1 MIQTKESSDKQR
13 QAARD
18 MTLTLTHNG
27 TVLLV
32 CIVDREEKDYTKW
45 ALEYLKEA
53 LVAVSVEKGATSVA
67 VSKVKDIKGHVRT
80 VV

>member
-1 MIQTKESSDKQR
+1 M
-13 QAARD
+13 
-18 MTLTLTHNG
+18 
-27 TVLLV
+27 LV
-32 CIVDREEKDYTKW
+32 FMVDREEKDYTKW

-80 VV
+80 AV